1 MMSNLNLP
9 EEIYDVIF
17 AYLSLGD
24 VLNCLQVCKKWYY
37 ILERGNSEL
46 WQYHSGKT
54 VPCEALGSEIL
65 SSLSSHKSKL
75 KAFKYAWNPNDCAFH
90 NYIKSNG
97 LTLLRYPEDILHSRY
112 PIADYRRALCYRC
125 LRDCAR
131 GKLGFEAGR
140 HPWEITWEGSLGFQA
155 IVGVPTKDDSNSNPD
170 YLFGPRGESWGWD
183 LARNRLIQ
191 NGLVQKHHSGAAVF
205 YPQSPKWEK
214 SPCGPNYQM
223 LPTYQIGDRIR
234 VILDL
239 EENTLAFEINNK
251 FLGVAFRGLP
261 KKRLF
266 PAVYG
271 MQGLEA
277 SQKHGVDA
285 IPAVSMV
292 YLGAHFNALC
302 STSESSS
309 SGSRSSSNS
318 GSSSKFDS
326 DDFQSEDQGATAT
339 TKAPVQQLTSKGVA
353 FQNKRTPTGVPA
365 ASTRPMATKTRN
377 LGHTTSIVTCTAAKP
392 KRTRELDSTPDE
404 FLEKR
409 PREEELSQ
417 EPVTQTPESIQRVAD
432 LRRSLLGGRRT
443 TGLAV
448 AVEEGLRST
457 VFRPSSSATKEI
469 EISSESANENGG
481 GNDGN

>member
-1 MMSNLNLP
+1 MMSILNLP
-9 EEIYDVIF
+9 EEIHDVIF

-24 VLNCLQVCKKWYY
+24 VLNCMQVCKKWYY
-37 ILERGNSEL
+37 ILQRGNSEL

-97 LTLLRYPEDILHSRY
+97 FTLLRYPEDILHSRY
-112 PIADYRRALCYRC
+112 TLDYTYPIGDYRRALSYDS
-125 LRDCAR
+125 LHDCAR

-140 HPWEITWEGSLGFQA
+140 HSWEITWEGPLGAFA
-155 IVGVPTKDDSNSNPD
+155 KVGVATKDDSNTDPET
-170 YLFGPRGESWGWD
+170 LFGRRGESWGWD
-183 LARNRLIQ
+183 LANNYLIQ
-191 NGLVQKHHSGAAVF
+191 NGLVQTF
-205 YPQSPKWEK
+205 YPQSPKYGY
-214 SPCGPNYQM
+214 CPNYQM
-223 LPTYQIGDRIR
+223 IPAYQIGDRIR

-239 EENTLAFEINNK
+239 EENTLAFEMNDK
-251 FLGVAFRGLP
+251 FLGVAFR
-261 KKRLF
+261 
-266 PAVYG
+266 
-271 MQGLEA
+271 
-277 SQKHGVDA
+277 
-285 IPAVSMV
+285 
-292 YLGAHFNALC
+292 ALC

-318 GSSSKFDS
+318 GSSSNSDS

-469 EISSESANENGG
+469 EISSES
-481 GNDGN
+481 